1 VFAVLDPVTN
11 TGIKSTSDF
20 PSVSG
25 TSGSGTSEAC
35 VDATLK
41 ACAKLLLRLRPHAV
55 SGATW
60 MEVLAAATAAGVDLR
75 SSVEGAHLHG
85 SEYYIYCA
93 GATEMEL
100 DVLTGEYTILR
111 ADLVYDC
118 GIALNPALDIGQL
131 EGCYMMAAGMVL
143 MEDQQHSL
151 VDGRLIGAGA
161 AVDDC
166 LARQSVSLRTLSV
179 LKCRDVGLQA
189 AKCTRYTIGIQH
201 LVHAD
206 TQ

>member
-1 VFAVLDPVTN
+1 
-11 TGIKSTSDF
+11 
-20 PSVSG
+20 
-25 TSGSGTSEAC
+25 
-35 VDATLK
+35 
-41 ACAKLLLRLRPHAV
+41 
-55 SGATW
+55 
-60 MEVLAAATAAGVDLR
+60 
-75 SSVEGAHLHG
+75 
-85 SEYYIYCA
+85 
-93 GATEMEL
+93 MEL

-179 LKCRDVGLQA
+179 LKCRDVGLQDYKPPSALDIPLEFNIWFTQTPNKA
-189 AKCTRYTIGIQH
+189 AGNVLGSKPATEPGPRHRC
-201 LVHAD
+201 
-206 TQ
+206 